1 MPSIDLKD
9 QYFGCEIE
17 MTGLTRQQA
26 AEAVASLFGTTAV
39 HSRSS
44 RTYDPWE
51 VTDNEG
57 KTWRFVY
64 DSSIHGSHRTG
75 RQQIPI
81 GDGDYKVEMNSP
93 KLEYSEMGK
102 LQEVVRT
109 LRHAGAVVNG
119 SCGMH
124 VHVDASK
131 HTPQSLKNALSIMYS
146 KEDILFKA
154 LNVNESRVER
164 WCQKVREPMLEKI
177 RKLPSNTTMD
187 RLRREWYEGSDGS
200 YEHYN
205 WTRYY
210 RYKNFLGYRPG
221 ENGEPEI
228 DPEQAAIVSRIFFA
242 FLSGD
247 TPEQIAKSLEAD
259 HIPSPTGKP
268 TWSKTT
274 IRNML
279 QNEKYAGD
287 VLLQKTYTADFLEK
301 KVKKNRGEV
310 KQYYITDNHPAIIP
324 RDIFQEVQ
332 LEIARRS
339 SKRKV
344 SCRRTKS
351 GRGKY
356 TSKYALSERTVC
368 GECGAMYR
376 RTMWIKRDGTK
387 EDVWRCV
394 NRLEFGTKYCKHSP
408 SLKEPILHQAILNCI
423 QSVFHNKEEIAEA
436 VREAQ
441 KKIIL
446 FEDAKNNPEV
456 IRQRMQDIDHGMAN
470 LLTLAAQSSQ
480 TELFEKKFKE
490 MTEEKA
496 RLAEQLKQAEE
507 DATTDAKRQ
516 KQLDDILRA
525 IDIDIVELTEF
536 DDTFIRRI
544 VEQVTILSKDKIEVR
559 FIGGFSKV
567 GDIPTK

>member
-210 RYKNFLGYRPG
+210 ALNLHSVFYRG
-221 ENGEPEI
+221 TLEWRCFESTLHAGKVRANI
-228 DPEQAAIVSRIFFA
+228 TLALAISAQAINQS
-242 FLSGD
+242 
-247 TPEQIAKSLEAD
+247 
-259 HIPSPTGKP
+259 
-268 TWSKTT
+268 
-274 IRNML
+274 
-279 QNEKYAGD
+279 
-287 VLLQKTYTADFLEK
+287 
-301 KVKKNRGEV
+301 
-310 KQYYITDNHPAIIP
+310 
-324 RDIFQEVQ
+324 
-332 LEIARRS
+332 
-339 SKRKV
+339 
-344 SCRRTKS
+344 
-351 GRGKY
+351 
-356 TSKYALSERTVC
+356 RTVMRKT
-368 GECGAMYR
+368 EISENPAFM
-376 RTMWIKRDGTK
+376 IS
-387 EDVWRCV
+387 V
-394 NRLEFGTKYCKHSP
+394 NWANSSCP
-408 SLKEPILHQAILNCI
+408 SGC
-423 QSVFHNKEEIAEA
+423 
-436 VREAQ
+436 
-441 KKIIL
+441 
-446 FEDAKNNPEV
+446 
-456 IRQRMQDIDHGMAN
+456 
-470 LLTLAAQSSQ
+470 
-480 TELFEKKFKE
+480 
-490 MTEEKA
+490 
-496 RLAEQLKQAEE
+496 
-507 DATTDAKRQ
+507 
-516 KQLDDILRA
+516 
-525 IDIDIVELTEF
+525 
-536 DDTFIRRI
+536 
-544 VEQVTILSKDKIEVR
+544 
-559 FIGGFSKV
+559 
-567 GDIPTK
+567 